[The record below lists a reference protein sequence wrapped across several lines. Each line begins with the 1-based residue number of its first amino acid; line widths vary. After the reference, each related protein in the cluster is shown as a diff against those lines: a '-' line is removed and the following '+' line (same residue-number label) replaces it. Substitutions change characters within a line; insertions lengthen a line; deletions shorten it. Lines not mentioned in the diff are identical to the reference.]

1 MSTQQQ
7 PLPLADALV
16 YVACQLRLKANSGP
30 ALDACLALE
39 AQYNNE
45 EIHGMLQECIL
56 QEAERTG
63 MEYFSQSGFLE
74 AIAAL
79 MNPDDTSK
87 DQSNERSN
95 QQDRPRGDQET
106 C

>member
-16 YVACQLRLKANSGP
+16 YVACQLRLKAKSGP

-39 AQYNNE
+39 AQYNKD

-63 MEYFSQSGFLE
+63 MEYFSPSGFLE

-79 MNPDDTSK
+79 MNPDIPSK
-87 DQSNERSN
+87 DQSNGCN